1 MYIKMIDLKFD
12 KSNFS
17 IQYHIIC
24 FLYINLLNI
33 KCTYLYNY
41 VITINST
48 SLVKF
53 KIQRNSRKILITNF
67 NYDFFNKIVKNFH
80 DKRAINYS
88 GNKK

>member
-1 MYIKMIDLKFD
+1 MIDLKFD

-17 IQYHIIC
+17 IQYYIIY
-24 FLYINLLNI
+24 FSRINLLNI
-33 KCTYLYNY
+33 KCTYLYHY

-67 NYDFFNKIVKNFH
+67 NYDFLNKIVKKSH
-80 DKRAINYS
+80 DKRAIN
-88 GNKK
+88 